1 MTWVAFVFRRMSS
14 PGLLL
19 IWVDRPWAFVASS
32 CDTTLGSCS
41 SRYAVRCENVWV
53 WRSG

>member
-1 MTWVAFVFRRMSS
+1 MTWAAFMFRRMSS
-14 PGLLL
+14 PGLSL

-32 CDTTLGSCS
+32 CDATLGRRN
-41 SRYAVRCENVWV
+41 SRYAVRCENVRV